1 MRCRW
6 MLLILLTLV
15 WTADGA
21 NTLSELRGLK
31 TRESRMP
38 VYSNDRLQLLLYCA
52 ECEQKGRLLET
63 KEPVLDIIR
72 RDADIDTIDTGP
84 KTRNLYRLGSP
95 FADVFR
101 FWSGHLFSDGVVV
114 TDKADIDQEN
124 QQAAGS
130 DEVYFRSPLLDLDGI
145 GFDADYRKRTIFIR
159 KNVRIILRTN
169 ASDPLKHLQTGK
181 LPGKYEF
188 LRGSTDTLLIDMTK
202 RVITLAGRVRVSEE
216 RGIID
221 CDRLQIFLPGE
232 KDKKH
237 RTPDEEWG
245 IKGVSRIV
253 CEGRVRVVRV
263 GMKEMQQ
270 ATADRMDYD
279 LEKGRLRL
287 TGTLRSMPT
296 LRQGRNFLRGQV
308 IDVYREQ
315 ERMVVDRDCELVY
328 TQSADG
334 KKAQPVRAT
343 ADRMDFDNRKNVG
356 VLTGNV
362 RVAEPRFRLD
372 CARLD
377 LQLAENGPADKR
389 QQAAVS
395 ELTGM
400 PEFAP
405 GGKKELRNIHCSGGV
420 RLARILPAGRPPE
433 YAVAQEADMAY
444 PQEVV
449 TLTGGR
455 PTITRGRDKLSGD
468 RMTIDLKRERLV
480 AAPNCQ
486 VEFIGDLKSPAGMP
500 QPKAAGKLA
509 RTVVT
514 ADRGDLGYGD
524 DLLKFVGNVRIRDP
538 RMKLDC
544 GEMDIVLKDA
554 SGAKKG
560 ARPKMSA
567 DADPASLANA
577 SKQLDRVVCT
587 GQVKAREP
595 RMKLDCDKL
604 TLLFRQADGTAAPG
618 MFQSQGTELYRVLT
632 DGNVALENIPEPP
645 RKTAGTEEKSKSGLE
660 KLFPGADSNKP
671 VRMTADRGM
680 ADVPGNVSEFHGG
693 VKVRH
698 EQGSLDCEDLYL
710 YAKDVKPAASDAAA
724 RLAAL
729 DEDPFAASE
738 PTPVPQVI
746 SLGDGKELDRA
757 VALNNVVLIR
767 RPPAGGEQRVT
778 GKKAEYFV
786 ARRLV
791 ELTGEPPEYA
801 QVVDTNPQNNGRG
814 EKITVFL
821 DRESVAFDGQ
831 VQLEFDQKG
840 MSGKSDLPF

>member
-1 MRCRW
+1 

-356 VLTGNV
+356 VLTGKV
-362 RVAEPRFRLD
+362 RITEPRF
-372 CARLD
+372 
-377 LQLAENGPADKR
+377 
-389 QQAAVS
+389 
-395 ELTGM
+395 
-400 PEFAP
+400 
-405 GGKKELRNIHCSGGV
+405 GGGFRTDRH
-420 RLARILPAGRPPE
+420 ARIRARRQEGTAEHPLFRRRASGPHPARRPSARICGRAGSGHDLPAG
-433 YAVAQEADMAY
+433 
-444 PQEVV
+444 
-449 TLTGGR
+449 
-455 PTITRGRDKLSGD
+455 GRDAD
-468 RMTIDLKRERLV
+468 RR
-480 AAPNCQ
+480 
-486 VEFIGDLKSPAGMP
+486 PADDHARP
-500 QPKAAGKLA
+500 RQTFRRPHDDRSQA
-509 RTVVT
+509 RT
-514 ADRGDLGYGD
+514 AGG
-524 DLLKFVGNVRIRDP
+524 
-538 RMKLDC
+538 
-544 GEMDIVLKDA
+544 
-554 SGAKKG
+554 
-560 ARPKMSA
+560 
-567 DADPASLANA
+567 
-577 SKQLDRVVCT
+577 
-587 GQVKAREP
+587 
-595 RMKLDCDKL
+595 
-604 TLLFRQADGTAAPG
+604 
-618 MFQSQGTELYRVLT
+618 GTELSGRVHRRSQISGGHAAAESRRKARP
-632 DGNVALENIPEPP
+632 DRGHRRP
-645 RKTAGTEEKSKSGLE
+645 RRSGLRRRSAE
-660 KLFPGADSNKP
+660 
-671 VRMTADRGM
+671 
-680 ADVPGNVSEFHGG
+680 
-693 VKVRH
+693 
-698 EQGSLDCEDLYL
+698 
-710 YAKDVKPAASDAAA
+710 
-724 RLAAL
+724 
-729 DEDPFAASE
+729 
-738 PTPVPQVI
+738 
-746 SLGDGKELDRA
+746 
-757 VALNNVVLIR
+757 IR
-767 RPPAGGEQRVT
+767 R
-778 GKKAEYFV
+778 
-786 ARRLV
+786 
-791 ELTGEPPEYA
+791 
-801 QVVDTNPQNNGRG
+801 
-814 EKITVFL
+814 
-821 DRESVAFDGQ
+821 
-831 VQLEFDQKG
+831 
-840 MSGKSDLPF
+840 